1 MCVDWNV
8 KCQKH
13 SMQRWDYIYFFK
25 HFYLAIWQWMNYEY
39 SKYIQKFKCYSTV
52 FDRFWWELL
61 SIDVF
66 YVSKYPEWAAKF
78 FTGDNQHCKSLKF
91 TKTVL
96 IFLLLKCVIYLNIVK
111 PVIKLSIVF
120 EMEER
125 VIKKQ
130 KLDSEFLKPRQRKNL
145 RTVKAKVENIKESNL
160 LAQQKESERLASVIN
175 RQLLSELPG
184 PSVAPSS
191 VSSTDIGK
199 WWSSIWHTVY
209 RGSYTHTNSD
219 GAQLFSH
226 SFVTLWTNLQSLS

>member
-1 MCVDWNV
+1 M
-8 KCQKH
+8 
-13 SMQRWDYIYFFK
+13 
-25 HFYLAIWQWMNYEY
+25 
-39 SKYIQKFKCYSTV
+39 
-52 FDRFWWELL
+52 
-61 SIDVF
+61 
-66 YVSKYPEWAAKF
+66 
-78 FTGDNQHCKSLKF
+78 
-91 TKTVL
+91 
-96 IFLLLKCVIYLNIVK
+96 IYLNIVK

-199 WWSSIWHTVY
+199 
-209 RGSYTHTNSD
+209 
-219 GAQLFSH
+219 
-226 SFVTLWTNLQSLS
+226 